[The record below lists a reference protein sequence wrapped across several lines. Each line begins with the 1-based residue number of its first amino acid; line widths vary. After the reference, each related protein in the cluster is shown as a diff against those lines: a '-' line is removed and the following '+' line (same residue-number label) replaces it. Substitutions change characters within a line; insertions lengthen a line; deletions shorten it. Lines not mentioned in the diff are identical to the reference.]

1 MELTQLAKKLSARGF
16 IPVIC
21 ENAAEAAAKMLEIIP
36 ANESVGT
43 GGSVTLAQLGVK
55 EMLAER
61 GNPFF
66 GRNAYQTASHAD
78 WFLSSANAITENGE
92 LVNIDGSGNR
102 VGSLI
107 FGVPNIVYAIG
118 KNKIVKDFD
127 AAIDRIRNY
136 TCHLNAVRLGKTTPC
151 AITGKC
157 AYCSGKECMCNVTSI
172 MHHPTRYQEKVYVIL
187 VNEELGY

>member
-66 GRNAYQTASHAD
+66 DRNAYQTASHAD

-107 FGVPNIVYAIG
+107 FGVPNIVYTIG